1 MNLEQLTKTV
11 SDRLKYD
18 HGAVYKVVREIFIVI
33 KEEVM
38 SGEDV
43 KIKSFGSFVLSLRKR
58 KLFHNVATGNLETK
72 PSHYKVKF
80 VPSKSDFTP
89 EL

>member
-1 MNLEQLTKTV
+1 MNLEQLTKSI
-11 SDRLKYD
+11 SDRLRLD
-18 HGAVYKVVREIFIVI
+18 HAAVYKIVREVFVVI

-38 SGEDV
+38 AGDDV
-43 KIKSFGSFVLSLRKR
+43 KLKSFGSFALVKRKR
-58 KLFHNVATGNLETK
+58 KLFHNVATGGLDTK
-72 PSHYKVKF
+72 PAHYKVKF